1 MVCCSSSVAAVMMG
15 GDGESNVGK
24 VCTPQGTPDP
34 NATYKYGA
42 NNACVMT
49 CKTGYEKKDG
59 ACVEKNPCAG
69 LTDTSLASSVPV
81 SCLRKLLTDEG
92 CTSNGTIWPDDDYDG
107 WWRQDDGAGNYGVV
121 KSDIKFWATSTDP
134 DRVDGCGSATPCKG
148 LTDSSPASA
157 IPVSCLRKIL
167 TDEGCTSSGTIWPQ
181 DGYNGW
187 WRQDGGAGNYG
198 TVKSDIK
205 FWATS
210 TDPDRVRGCGRAS

>member
-42 NNACVMT
+42 NDACVMT

-69 LTDTSLASSVPV
+69 LTDTSLASSIPV

-92 CTSNGTIWPDDDYDG
+92 CTSNGTIWPADDYDG
-107 WWRQDDGAGNYGVV
+107 WWRQSPQGTTTVYCDNQG
-121 KSDIKFWATSTDP
+121 
-134 DRVDGCGSATPCKG
+134 TPC
-148 LTDSSPASA
+148 
-157 IPVSCLRKIL
+157 
-167 TDEGCTSSGTIWPQ
+167 
-181 DGYNGW
+181 
-187 WRQDGGAGNYG
+187 GAGNYG

-205 FWATS
+205 AWATM
-210 TDPDRVRGCGRAS
+210 TDDLRVKGCGRA